1 MQLDSGWCT
10 WDVMEECVW
19 ARCAHVHVYVCVH
32 ACGCVG
38 ISHGLLTQAQLF
50 TAKIQ
55 ILAPMLLTVWQVG

>member
-1 MQLDSGWCT
+1 M
-10 WDVMEECVW
+10 W